1 MMLNWNLFGGDDL
14 LGSTPSRSV
23 GMETTLCL
31 AGQQAHLSVSQSV
44 SPEGETRR
52 SSTDSHE

>member
-31 AGQQAHLSVSQSV
+31 AGQRAHLSVSQSWGRDQTV
-44 SPEGETRR
+44 LDRLS
-52 SSTDSHE
+52 